1 MREFMKKIEQER
13 ETGLNQ
19 TVENVTM
26 NKNIFC
32 YCILTLEYVKRHC
45 VVGYLL
51 VNNYNIMIVFQR

>member
-1 MREFMKKIEQER
+1 MREFMNKIEQER

-32 YCILTLEYVKRHC
+32 YCILTLEYVM
-45 VVGYLL
+45 GET
-51 VNNYNIMIVFQR
+51 NT